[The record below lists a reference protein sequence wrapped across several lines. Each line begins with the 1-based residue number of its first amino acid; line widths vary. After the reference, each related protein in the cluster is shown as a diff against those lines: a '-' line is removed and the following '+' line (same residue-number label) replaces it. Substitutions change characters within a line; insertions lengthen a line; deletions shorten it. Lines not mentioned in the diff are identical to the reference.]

1 MKSYIYIPP
10 SEACAQR
17 HIAAGLKARPE
28 QLPRRL
34 FLRAWCS
41 IAWLHPGLHPDGY
54 QCRDSGWP
62 KALRP
67 LAREA
72 FRRRRAGQL
81 TDLEL
86 YPYPAAKARILRER
100 GSASAC
106 SSAIPIDGSR

>member
-17 HIAAGLKARPE
+17 HIAAGLKARPD

-100 GSASAC
+100 TIASASSA
-106 SSAIPIDGSR
+106 AIPIGGSR

>member
-10 SEACAQR
+10 SEACARR
-17 HIAAGLKARPE
+17 HIAAGLKARPD

-54 QCRDSGWP
+54 QGRDSGWP
-62 KALRP
+62 KELRP

-72 FRRRRAGQL
+72 FRRRQAGRL
-81 TDLEL
+81 TDIEL

-100 GSASAC
+100 KSAGVR
-106 SSAIPIDGSR
+106 SSTTLIGGSR